1 MVYSYPQ
8 NSLYVVQRK
17 GFSMK
22 CYLGID
28 SGGTKTK
35 FLLVDENGHKL
46 AESNQ
51 SASHYLQVGYDG
63 LKSVLQAGLQDC
75 LNQSACTK
83 ESIHHIFASVAGYGD
98 IEDDSEHIIQAVNE
112 VFYPIQ
118 TTIGNDVE
126 NAYAGGLVDKT
137 GIVLIAGTGSIGLG
151 LDNDGNSLRCG
162 GWHHIFGGD
171 EGSGYWIGC
180 KLIQEFTMQS
190 DGRSNKTQLYSH
202 IKTKFNFV
210 NDSDILKLTV
220 VDWDFDRTKV
230 AALSREV
237 SVLAHQN
244 DPASLRI
251 LNEAAV
257 ELSRIIIAIKN
268 QLNFS
273 STVLASYQGG
283 VFKSGDP
290 VLIPLKEI
298 LIKHNIELIP
308 PFSSPDIGSVILAF
322 KYAHTPLTETILRNL
337 KA

>member
-1 MVYSYPQ
+1 
-8 NSLYVVQRK
+8 
-17 GFSMK
+17 MK

-35 FLLVDENGHKL
+35 FLLVDENGKKL

-51 SASHYLQVGYDG
+51 TASHYLQVGYDG
-63 LKSVLQAGLQDC
+63 LKQVMRDGLNDC
-75 LNQSACTK
+75 LNQSAYSK

-98 IEDDSEHIIQAVNE
+98 IEDDNELITQNMNE
-112 VFYPIQ
+112 VFYPIEI
-118 TTIGNDVE
+118 TIGNDVE
-126 NAYAGGLVDKT
+126 NAYAGALINQA

-151 LDNDGNSLRCG
+151 IDPIGNTLRCG

-190 DGRSNKTQLYSH
+190 DGRSNKTALYSH
-202 IKTKFNFV
+202 IKNKFNFT

-237 SVLAHQN
+237 SELAHQN
-244 DPASLRI
+244 DPAALRI

-257 ELSRIIIAIKN
+257 ELSRIIIAIKH
-268 QLNFS
+268 QLKFD
-273 STVLASYQGG
+273 STVSASYQGG
-283 VFKSGDP
+283 VFKSGEP
-290 VLIPLKEI
+290 ILKPLKEL
-298 LIKHNIELIP
+298 LIKENIELVS

-322 KYAHTPLTETILRNL
+322 KYSNTSITTEILDNL
-337 KA
+337 KLLA